1 MKIFSTLKNQASEFL
16 ESYKAKGPA
25 SYAAAQ
31 QAIGA
36 VLIADGFVGIDNPLG
51 QKKRPGIFGTI
62 IAIGMAIIFIFI
74 PSFIGGMMKI
84 DNMTAITEA
93 KVVTV
98 GNSGESCSL
107 TVSYM
112 VDGREYTKRS
122 PMSSSNY
129 CSLSEGETININY
142 DPENPGSWIYGA
154 KIVKGFLSIFFWVG
168 ILLLISSIMTFF
180 LRLFSIIFGWKLLM
194 AGRKN
199 AKALPADTNWKTMIS
214 EIRQSFTSSIF
225 GFGGTQNNVMST
237 IDSVTQNLNQ
247 K

>member
-36 VLIADGFVGIDNPLG
+36 VLIADGFVGIDNPFG

-62 IAIGMAIIFIFI
+62 IGMGLAIAFILV

-84 DNMTAITEA
+84 DNMTAITDA
-93 KVVTV
+93 KVVTI
-98 GNSGESCSL
+98 GRSDKSCSL
-107 TVSYM
+107 TVNYV
-112 VDGREYTKRS
+112 VDGQEYTKQS

-129 CSLSEGETININY
+129 CSMSEGESININY
-142 DPENPGSWIYGA
+142 DPANPGSWIYGA
-154 KIVKGFLSIFFWVG
+154 KMVRGFLSIFFWVG
-168 ILLLISSIMTFF
+168 IFILLTSIITFF
-180 LRLFSIIFGWKLLM
+180 IRLFSIIFGWKLLM

-199 AKALPADTNWKTMIS
+199 AKALPTEINWGTMVS
-214 EIRQSFTSSIF
+214 EIKQSFTSSIF
-225 GFGGTQNNVMST
+225 GFGGAQNNVISA
-237 IDSVTQNLNQ
+237 IDSMIQNSNQ

>member
-1 MKIFSTLKNQASEFL
+1 MKIFSTLKNQASGFL

-62 IAIGMAIIFIFI
+62 IAIGMAIVFIFI
-74 PSFIGGMMKI
+74 PSFSGGMMKI

-98 GNSGESCSL
+98 GSSGESCSL
-107 TVSYM
+107 TVSYT
-112 VDGREYTKRS
+112 VNGREYTKQS
-122 PMSSSNY
+122 SMSSSNY
-129 CSLSEGETININY
+129 CSLSEGESISINY
-142 DPENPGSWIYGA
+142 DPANPGSWIYGA
-154 KIVKGFLSIFFWVG
+154 KMVKGFLSIFFWVG
-168 ILLLISSIMTFF
+168 IFLLISSIITFF
-180 LRLFSIIFGWKLLM
+180 IRLFSIIFGLKLLM

-199 AKALPADTNWKTMIS
+199 AKALPPDTDWKTMIG
-214 EIRQSFTSSIF
+214 EIRQNFTSSIF
-225 GFGGTQNNVMST
+225 GFGGSQNNVMSA
-237 IDSVTQNLNQ
+237 IDSMIQNPNQ